1 MPELQSEPGEMTV
14 PTAAKP
20 KEEIKY
26 IFSTPPSAAA
36 VEWAGVPIGASNT
49 VTRTKGRTKIHDKVV
64 DKTPGKLEKLI
75 HSATGAIRAARP
87 QNALQ
92 HDVIIHGIRVR
103 AVANSQHLFD
113 YWVDNWYSVS
123 EWESITGHKPTEEPK
138 IMVHAFGG
146 VENEEEAA
154 YYSRKGNTIVFF
166 NTSYYGQLKSWVLGA
181 VGRVLAEEQG
191 IHSIHGACMERLKKG
206 ILYIAPT
213 GTGKSTSSYGLMGT
227 PGSRFHSDDWVY
239 VRYAYRLKNG
249 GLSCP
254 MRITDSGKEVAVG
267 FQVYRWL
274 EENRSKSNAEISGM
288 DLKNA
293 PVKAKLADIDF
304 SKPVEAYAYTS
315 EKVFY
320 LRSNLVESFAET
332 AYPILQSKLENC
344 PEVTPAFMEME
355 KTTISGIVSR
365 LQNLEDGELKNYFRS
380 IDPTRLG
387 EIAARLYAFD
397 NTRAM
402 LDIKKVFGEERV
414 YTNPMEP
421 VRLANVMLLKRDF
434 GSSDVLQSLPL
445 PLFMAKLLIGET
457 PDKKREVAYN
467 AYRAVDDA
475 EEKAFIDRIEL
486 QNGGK
491 LDGSFY
497 ELYASTD
504 GKPHTLYQEFELFR
518 VMHQSAGCYALNT
531 ILQNDKKLKDK
542 REAVL
547 RSHALIAKTL
557 DTQSLEL
564 HLTLENYDHFLK

>member
-1 MPELQSEPGEMTV
+1 MPDVQTEIGVKVSGAV
-14 PTAAKP
+14 KP
-20 KEEIKY
+20 KEEVKY
-26 IFSTPPSAAA
+26 TFAPPPFASA
-36 VEWAGVPIGASNT
+36 VEWAGSPIGAFNT
-49 VTRTKGRTKIHDKVV
+49 ITRTKGRTKLHDKVV
-64 DKTPGKLEKLI
+64 DKTPGKLEKLLN
-75 HSATGAIRAARP
+75 SATNAIRQSKP
-87 QNALQ
+87 QNLLQ

-103 AVANSQHLFD
+103 AMTNSQHLFD

-123 EWESITGHKPTEEPK
+123 EWEKWTGQKPSSEPK
-138 IMVHAFGG
+138 IFVYAYGG
-146 VENEEEAA
+146 VETEEEAA
-154 YYSRKGNTIVFF
+154 YYSRKNNTIVFF

-181 VGRVLAEEQG
+181 VGRVLAEEFG
-191 IHSIHGACMERLKKG
+191 IHSIHGACVERNKKG

-239 VRYAYRLKNG
+239 VRYAYQLKNG
-249 GLSCP
+249 NLICP
-254 MRITDSGKEVAVG
+254 MKIVVSGRETAVG

-274 EENRSKSNAEISGM
+274 EENRSKADAEISGM
-288 DLKNA
+288 DLKGGT
-293 PVKAKLADIDF
+293 VKAKLAEFDF
-304 SKPVEAYAYTS
+304 SKPIEAYAYTS

-344 PEVTPAFMEME
+344 PEVTPAFIEAE
-355 KTTISGIVSR
+355 KETVAGIVNR
-365 LQNLEDGELKNYFRS
+365 LQNLENAELKKYFRS
-380 IDPTRLG
+380 IEPERL
-387 EIAARLYAFD
+387 AQLVARLYAFD

-402 LDIKKVFGEERV
+402 LDIKKVFGEDRV

-421 VRLANVMLLKRDF
+421 VRLANIMLLKRDF
-434 GSSDVLQSLPL
+434 NSNDVLQSLPL
-445 PLFMAKLLIGET
+445 PFFMAKLLIGET

-491 LDGSFY
+491 IDGSY
-497 ELYASTD
+497 YDLYVSTD

-518 VMHQSAGCYALNT
+518 VMHQSAGCYVLNT
-531 ILQNDKKLKDK
+531 NLQNDPKLKDK

-547 RSHALIAKTL
+547 KSHALIAKTL
-557 DTQSLEL
+557 DTQPKEL
-564 HLTLENYDHFLK
+564 RLTLYDYDEFLK

>member
-1 MPELQSEPGEMTV
+1 MPEVQREFAVKVSGAV
-14 PTAAKP
+14 QAQ
-20 KEEIKY
+20 EEVKY
-26 IFSTPPSAAA
+26 TFNPSPFVGA
-36 VEWAGVPIGASNT
+36 VEWHGVPIGASNT
-49 VTRTKGRTKIHDKVV
+49 VTRTKGRTKLHDKVV
-64 DKTPGKLEKLI
+64 DKTPGNLEKLVD
-75 HSATGAIRAARP
+75 SATKTIRKASP
-87 QNALQ
+87 QNTLQ

-103 AVANSQHLFD
+103 AMTNSSHLFE
-113 YWVDNWYSVS
+113 YWADNWYSVS
-123 EWESITGHKPTEEPK
+123 EWKELTGQTPSAEPK
-138 IMVHAFGG
+138 VMVYAFGG

-154 YYSRKGNTIVFF
+154 YYSRKANTIVFF

-181 VGRVLAEEQG
+181 VGRVLAEEHG
-191 IHSIHGACMERLKKG
+191 IHSIHGACVERNKKG

-249 GLSCP
+249 GLICP
-254 MRITDSGKEVAVG
+254 MRISSSGKEAALG

-274 EENRSKSNAEISGM
+274 EENRSKMDAEISGM

-293 PVKAKLADIDF
+293 EVKVRLSDLDF
-304 SKPVEAYAYTS
+304 SKPIEAYAYTS

-344 PEVTPAFMEME
+344 PEVTPAFMEAE
-355 KTTISGIVSR
+355 KDSIAGIVNR
-365 LQNLEDGELKNYFRS
+365 LQNLEDSELRNYFRS
-380 IDPTRLG
+380 IEQDRLG
-387 EIAARLYAFD
+387 YLVARLYAFD

-402 LDIKKVFGEERV
+402 LDIKKVFGEDRV

-421 VRLANVMLLKRDF
+421 VRLANIMLLKRDF
-434 GSSDVLQSLPL
+434 SSPVVLQSLPL
-445 PLFMAKLLIGET
+445 SLFMSKLLIGET

-491 LDGSFY
+491 LDGSY
-497 ELYASTD
+497 YDLYASTD
-504 GKPHTLYQEFELFR
+504 GRPSTLYQEFELFR
-518 VMHQSAGCYALNT
+518 VMHQSAGCYSLNT
-531 ILQNDKKLKDK
+531 ILQSDKKLKDK

-547 RSHALIAKTL
+547 KSHALIAKTL
-557 DTQSLEL
+557 DTQPKDLR
-564 HLTLENYDHFLK
+564 LTLENYDGFLK